1 MAELIGGRY
10 QILKQIGHG
19 GMADVYLAQD
29 TILNREVALKILHDE
44 QNNDPIALE
53 RFSREAGAAT
63 SLSHPNIVDIYDVGE
78 DHGRHYIVMEYI
90 KGYTLKQYL
99 AKRGT
104 LTVRESVWLMKQI
117 ASALLEAHKNGIIH
131 RDVKSQNV
139 LIKADGTVK
148 LSDFGIAL
156 ARGNIQLTSEDA
168 VVGSVHYLSPEC
180 LKGDVA
186 TEQSDIYSLGIVFY
200 ETLAGDVPFNNEQPI
215 QIAMQHLKDELPS
228 ICAIRNDVPQS
239 VENIIIKATAK
250 SPSNR
255 YKKIL
260 EMLNDLNEC
269 LKPEHKND
277 KKLIIKNN
285 TFSLKEEKKKEKEV
299 KQKKEI
305 DKKKLFN
312 TLLITCVSLLSIL
325 LLILILFVSGVIGT
339 GVKHV
344 VVPDISNMSIV
355 EADDILDKLGLS
367 LDYSNIER
375 VMTENTKEGLI
386 ISSVPAIGEEADRGS
401 KVKVI
406 VSDGIYQTMED
417 LSGKKINDVKE
428 MLKSKNFVVHEQ
440 AVEEEGEPGTI
451 VRQEG
456 VLANEKYN
464 PNIQKQITLYYIQYP
479 SILIDFGLLGQ
490 DVNNVAAYFKE
501 KGIATEIVELKAEDL
516 TEQEAAY
523 GVNNLVRISPNEGMS
538 YRQVDDQKI
547 TLFTYR

>member
-1 MAELIGGRY
+1 MKNDVAITIKNMSKDFIIYADKANTLKERIVRFSNNKKEVRHILKNINLEIKKGETVALIGVNGSGKSTL
-10 QILKQIGHG
+10 LKLITKIIYPTSGSIKVKG
-19 GMADVYLAQD
+19 KLA
-29 TILNREVALKILHDE
+29 
-44 QNNDPIALE
+44 
-53 RFSREAGAAT
+53 S
-63 SLSHPNIVDIYDVGE
+63 
-78 DHGRHYIVMEYI
+78 
-90 KGYTLKQYL
+90 
-99 AKRGT
+99 
-104 LTVRESVWLMKQI
+104 
-117 ASALLEAHKNGIIH
+117 LLELGAGFHP
-131 RDVKSQNV
+131 
-139 LIKADGTVK
+139 
-148 LSDFGIAL
+148 DFSG
-156 ARGNIQLTSEDA
+156 R
-168 VVGSVHYLSPEC
+168 
-180 LKGDVA
+180 
-186 TEQSDIYSLGIVFY
+186 
-200 ETLAGDVPFNNEQPI
+200 
-215 QIAMQHLKDELPS
+215 
-228 ICAIRNDVPQS
+228 
-239 VENIIIKATAK
+239 ENIYFNASIFGL
-250 SPSNR
+250 S
-255 YKKIL
+255 
-260 EMLNDLNEC
+260 
-269 LKPEHKND
+269 
-277 KKLIIKNN
+277 
-285 TFSLKEEKKKEKEV
+285 
-299 KQKKEI
+299 KKEI

-440 AVEEEGEPGTI
+440 AVEEDGEPGTI

-538 YRQVDDQKI
+538 YRQVDGQKI